1 MAEKD
6 FARGQE
12 RAGAAAIE
20 QFRVGIADN
29 RPTPAVRFCPQ
40 HESLGY
46 GDIGN
51 IDRAFQVFV
60 TERSDANAVSS
71 CCDIIELETA
81 IGTAALFAKK
91 PQIGREQGY
100 PRSGNR
106 IAGRTLL
113 HLAGNWNSANLQR
126 HGQSHA
132 HHQQARGF
140 HAGTVSEMG
149 ASGEPEVLQ
158 QVSLRRLNWR

>member
-91 PQIGREQGY
+91 PQSVVNKVILAPEIALLEELSCTWPATGTALIFRGRAKAMHITSKREDFMLGPY
-100 PRSGNR
+100 
-106 IAGRTLL
+106 LK
-113 HLAGNWNSANLQR
+113 W
-126 HGQSHA
+126 A
-132 HHQQARGF
+132 HP
-140 HAGTVSEMG
+140 
-149 ASGEPEVLQ
+149 ASLKCYSK
-158 QVSLRRLNWR
+158 SLYGD